1 MSLMQRIWN
10 NFKTQPDS
18 WFFYG
23 FLLTFTLSIRKVLFF
38 YPIASQFNEY
48 SGIYL
53 YLSDIFL
60 FLTFLTWIISSSY
73 HKYSIMSIL
82 KNSNVPSRE
91 KCSTWNI
98 FRDKRGTFLLPLLF
112 VIWSFISI
120 YWSTNPSIAFFRS
133 LKLLEFYFLF
143 LYIVIQIV
151 PRGTIFQDL
160 IKIII
165 GTGLIQSIIGIWQF
179 AIQHSIGLFWL
190 KESLISPNI
199 LGVAKVIF
207 SDTKIIRSYGLFPH
221 PNVLGGF
228 LLLSIILTLAYK
240 KLFHVEQ
247 FKNNQDTNCST
258 PACPVGRWNN
268 SHCEIYKPSTNVP
281 RGTFSNKIH
290 QVYYYF
296 ILLIQAIAI
305 FLTFS
310 KSAIIG
316 LIIGLLFIYSTTI
329 VPRGTKLSVL
339 KVWINRL
346 ARSFRSKDNVP
357 RGTLLDKKSNQL
369 FHVEH
374 LSRKLFLILGIIL
387 VLGVITKTDINS
399 LFIKSL
405 DERLLYLNVSY
416 ETIANNSILG
426 IGSGQFVLNIQ
437 NNVPR
442 PPRVDEWSSPRVEAG
457 GTFLEA
463 WQFQPVHNVF
473 LLIWSELGLIG
484 IILFLYFLYKLF
496 HVEQF
501 ENMLDIKCST
511 WNKNQ
516 CEVYEPTKNV
526 PRGTFLNNINPA
538 TVFKGILLGFLFI
551 MLFDHYLW
559 DIQQGQILLWLVFG
573 LLAGSNRQHI
583 DK

>member
-179 AIQHSIGLFWL
+179 AIQHSIGLF
-190 KESLISPNI
+190 
-199 LGVAKVIF
+199 
-207 SDTKIIRSYGLFPH
+207 
-221 PNVLGGF
+221 
-228 LLLSIILTLAYK
+228 
-240 KLFHVEQ
+240 
-247 FKNNQDTNCST
+247 
-258 PACPVGRWNN
+258 
-268 SHCEIYKPSTNVP
+268 
-281 RGTFSNKIH
+281 
-290 QVYYYF
+290 
-296 ILLIQAIAI
+296 
-305 FLTFS
+305 
-310 KSAIIG
+310 
-316 LIIGLLFIYSTTI
+316 
-329 VPRGTKLSVL
+329 
-339 KVWINRL
+339 
-346 ARSFRSKDNVP
+346 
-357 RGTLLDKKSNQL
+357 
-369 FHVEH
+369 
-374 LSRKLFLILGIIL
+374 
-387 VLGVITKTDINS
+387 
-399 LFIKSL
+399 
-405 DERLLYLNVSY
+405 
-416 ETIANNSILG
+416 
-426 IGSGQFVLNIQ
+426 
-437 NNVPR
+437 
-442 PPRVDEWSSPRVEAG
+442 
-457 GTFLEA
+457 
-463 WQFQPVHNVF
+463 
-473 LLIWSELGLIG
+473 
-484 IILFLYFLYKLF
+484 
-496 HVEQF
+496 
-501 ENMLDIKCST
+501 
-511 WNKNQ
+511 
-516 CEVYEPTKNV
+516 
-526 PRGTFLNNINPA
+526 
-538 TVFKGILLGFLFI
+538 
-551 MLFDHYLW
+551 
-559 DIQQGQILLWLVFG
+559 
-573 LLAGSNRQHI
+573 
-583 DK
+583 